1 MQVTGIVLMVIGGV
15 LLLPLMP
22 WCYLF
27 VSKRRKHA
35 AYMTSSNDFEPRLPP
50 RPSYDRSQPPQH
62 VLMQQVAVALNA
74 LKRSRTTPTS

>member
-35 AYMTSSNDFEPRLPP
+35 AYMASSNDFEPRLPP

-62 VLMQQVAVALNA
+62 VLMQQVAMP